1 MEQNTLPP
9 DILWKIING
18 LVWIVVVISGA
29 GVSVFVFF
37 HKQLLRRLDQIDAD
51 LKPIILRMALHG
63 QHIDDMLKRL
73 DDHNKRISELEKH
86 KK

>member
-18 LVWIVVVISGA
+18 LVWIVIVICGG

-37 HKQLLRRLDQIDAD
+37 HKQLLRRLDQIDND
-51 LKPIILRMALHG
+51 LKPIVLKIALHG

-73 DDHNKRISELEKH
+73 DEHGRRISELEK